1 MLLQSIQTDFE
12 AHQVSYPV
20 GMAVLSMDLKHLGHE
35 ADCPTS
41 ASVESEN
48 DGRYTSTSPYDLI
61 AFTVALYH

>member
-1 MLLQSIQTDFE
+1 
-12 AHQVSYPV
+12 V
-20 GMAVLSMDLKHLGHE
+20 GAAALSMDLKHLGHE